1 MSYFDNYLQ
10 RINYDGTTPAES
22 LKSYYQ
28 RLLNDGFML
37 SPTVKT
43 VKHNGVMKTV
53 RVTSYKLRN
62 SLLFVKDDYK
72 EIQFSNLDDVAYLGD
87 IFEFDGLQWICI
99 DTRTSS
105 LLNMCVVRRCN
116 NYLKLANYSPI
127 PCFISN
133 IVVHLEQDKVIE
145 MPNNQLN
152 CGVQYNDTT
161 KMISLSPPTRFIL
174 NGSAWKVMGLDNGLV
189 KAVNGQGVLQ
199 ITLESDQIN
208 PKDDLVNGIAYNEPL
223 QQSII
228 TNSYIIDG
236 SDNIPINQTQT
247 YNILNQNTIP
257 VNSTFMWSLSNS
269 NAVIISSTNTSC
281 IIKGVTEGQVIL
293 TASDGTNQLTKTITI
308 QSSLW

>member
-1 MSYFDNYLQ
+1 MSYFDDYLK

-43 VKHNGVMKTV
+43 VIHNGVSKTV

-62 SLLFVKDDYK
+62 GLLFVKDDYK
-72 EIQFSNLDDVAYLGD
+72 EIQFSNLDDIPSLGD
-87 IFEFDGLQWICI
+87 IFEFDGLYWICI

-116 NYLKLANYSPI
+116 NFLKLYNYTPI

-199 ITLESDQIN
+199 ITLESDQID
-208 PKDDLVNGIAYNEPL
+208 PRDDLTNGIAYNASMP
-223 QQSII
+223 QTT
-228 TNSYIIDG
+228 TNTYKIDG

-247 YNILNQNTIP
+247 YNILNQNNTTP
-257 VNSTFMWSLSNS
+257 TNVTFTWSLNNS
-269 NAVIISSTNTSC
+269 NATIVSSTNTSC
-281 IIKGVTEGQVIL
+281 IIQGVTEGQVIL
-293 TASDGTNQLTKTITI
+293 TATDGINQLTKTITI